1 MTAKS
6 TIYERRVKDVMSRDV
21 VSIHCDATVHD
32 ALNLIVEN
40 RVSALPVVDSRD
52 HCVGIISTTD
62 LVDLTRDFDD
72 DVHQLE
78 DAEVSSQWLVEKL
91 IHSVGDEAIQSV
103 MTEAVATINAETTL
117 TRAAREMLRNQV
129 HHLPVVDDRNHLIGI
144 LSTMDILA
152 EFADSA
158 PEP

>member
-117 TRAAREMLRNQV
+117 TRAGREMLRNQV